1 MLKNKSVQLWS
12 RRLHVYIS
20 MALLLVVLFFAV
32 TGITLNRP
40 HLYVKNTPDLQTITL
55 SIPSELFHS
64 QAGQYVP
71 NEAPLVEYLRKE
83 AALSGQASAL
93 SVFTEIEDGELVA
106 GEIAVDYKG
115 PGYNA
120 AVFIDMESM
129 TAEVETTNYGL
140 IAMLNDLHKGR
151 NSGEIWRWFIDI
163 TAALMVVFVLTGVCL
178 LIPKKR
184 TLATSL
190 KWFALGSSISLAL
203 IIFAVP

>member
-40 HLYVKNTPDLQTITL
+40 HLFVKNQPDVQAVTL

-64 QAGQYVP
+64 PAGEYVP
-71 NEAPLVEYLRKE
+71 NESSLIEFLRKE
-83 AALSGQASAL
+83 GGLSGQASAL
-93 SVFTEIEDGELVA
+93 SVFTEIEDGDLVA

-120 AVFIDMESM
+120 AVFIDMELKM
-129 TAEVETTNYGL
+129 AEVETTNYGL
-140 IAMLNDLHKGR
+140 VAMLNDLHKGR

-190 KWFALGSSISLAL
+190 KWFALGSSVSLAL